1 MVVEQLKLYLDRV
14 NLPCD
19 LNQLP
24 ANAYLV
30 GGSVRDALLQRYKTP
45 IDLDFVLP
53 AKAIET
59 AQEIANSYHGGFV
72 VLDAAREIAR
82 VVFPQGTLDFARQ
95 EGSSL
100 ETDLSRRDFTINAIA
115 FNLKSQQ
122 LVDPVGGLADLQ
134 KGIIR
139 MVAASNL
146 KDDPLRLLRAYRQ
159 AAQLDFSIEGNTR
172 RAISDRIALFKTIA
186 AERVQ
191 AELNYLFDAPQRNK
205 WLAAAA
211 TDGLLQFWLPS
222 IKPAKIEQ
230 LETVEAALEVYLD
243 SGLNLPELIILA
255 KLATL
260 VSTDAATA
268 EAELIQLK
276 YSRSQIKAVTKT
288 VQHLPQLQK
297 MTSSMSLR
305 EQYFWF
311 LAVKD
316 FFPLLTVRAIATG
329 VSSAII
335 DPLIKRYLDPNDLV
349 AHPQP
354 LITGNDLIREFKLKP
369 SPLIGTILTEVQV
382 AQIESKI
389 ATLQQALNFVN
400 SLLESNKQKT

>member
-1 MVVEQLKLYLDRV
+1 MVVEQLKSYLNRV
-14 NLPCD
+14 NFPCD

-30 GGSVRDALLQRYKTP
+30 GGSVRDALLERYKTP

-53 AKAIET
+53 AKTIET

-95 EGSSL
+95 EGSL
-100 ETDLSRRDFTINAIA
+100 ETDLKRRDFTINAIA

-122 LVDPVGGLADLQ
+122 LVDPLGGIADLQ
-134 KGIIR
+134 QGIIR
-139 MVAASNL
+139 MVSASNL
-146 KDDPLRLLRAYRQ
+146 EDDPLRLLRAYRQ
-159 AAQLDFSIEGNTR
+159 AAQLDFSIEGDTR
-172 RAISDRIALFKTIA
+172 RAIGDRTSLLKTIA

-191 AELNYLFDAPQRNK
+191 AELNYLFTAPQGNK
-205 WLAAAA
+205 WLAAA
-211 TDGLLQFWLPS
+211 DDLLQFWLPS
-222 IKPAKIEQ
+222 IKLGKIEQ
-230 LETVEAALEVYLD
+230 LETVEAALEVCLD
-243 SGLNLPELIILA
+243 SGLNLPELNILA

-260 VSTDAATA
+260 VSTNATNA

-276 YSRSQIKAVTKT
+276 YSRNQIKAVTKT
-288 VQHLPQLQK
+288 VQHLPQLQT
-297 MTSSMSLR
+297 MTSLMSLR

-316 FFPLLTVRAIATG
+316 FFPLLAVRAITTG
-329 VSSAII
+329 VSSVII
-335 DPLIKRYLDPNDLV
+335 DPLIERYLNPNDPV

-354 LITGNDLIREFKLKP
+354 LITGNDLIREFELKP

-389 ATLQQALNFVN
+389 STPQQALNFAN
-400 SLLESNKQKT
+400 SLLKSNKQKT

>member
-1 MVVEQLKLYLDRV
+1 MVVEQLKSYLNRV
-14 NLPCD
+14 NFPCD

-30 GGSVRDALLQRYKTP
+30 GGSVRDALLKRYKTP

-72 VLDAAREIAR
+72 VLDKAREIAR

-100 ETDLSRRDFTINAIA
+100 ETDLKRRDFTINAIA

-122 LVDPVGGLADLQ
+122 LFDPLGGLADLQ
-134 KGIIR
+134 QGIIR

-146 KDDPLRLLRAYRQ
+146 EDDPLRLLRAYRQ

-172 RAISDRIALFKTIA
+172 RAISDRVSLLKNIA

-191 AELNYLFDAPQRNK
+191 AELNYLFDAPQGNK
-205 WLAAAA
+205 WLTAA
-211 TDGLLQFWLPS
+211 DGLLQFWLPS
-222 IKPAKIEQ
+222 IKPGKIEQ
-230 LETVEAALEVYLD
+230 LEAVEAALKFCLD
-243 SGLNLPELIILA
+243 SGLKMPELSILA

-260 VSTDAATA
+260 VSTDAATS

-276 YSRSQIKAVTKT
+276 YSRYEIKAVTKT

-297 MTSSMSLR
+297 MTSLMSLR

-316 FFPLLTVRAIATG
+316 FFPLLITRAIATG

-335 DPLIKRYLDPNDLV
+335 DPLIKRYLDPNDPV
-349 AHPQP
+349 AYPQP
-354 LITGNDLIREFKLKP
+354 LITGNDLIRELQLKP

-389 ATLQQALNFVN
+389 ATPQQALNFAN